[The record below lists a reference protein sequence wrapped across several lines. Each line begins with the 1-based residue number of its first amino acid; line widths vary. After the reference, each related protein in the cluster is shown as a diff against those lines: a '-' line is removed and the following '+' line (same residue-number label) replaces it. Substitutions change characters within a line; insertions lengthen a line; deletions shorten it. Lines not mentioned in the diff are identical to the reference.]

1 MSENLYLQLAFN
13 EQKKKG
19 TKTQGINQA
28 DVKREALEIF
38 DATYDGIVC
47 LHLSTDEDRKYFL
60 TKFAEFMGK
69 VLPPEKVKKS
79 RPSRKK
85 QAAARSRFSPKGIF
99 YWKTVT
105 FKGLSDEAQEKWRKS
120 MKKRMPWV
128 AVSKADEALMK
139 SNDEKM
145 GIRYYTSR
153 EFKKLSK
160 QKRGEWALLTGL
172 PTDTESYN
180 NYLSTTWAEQY
191 RAWKESEDDKSESD

>member
-28 DVKREALEIF
+28 EVKREALEIF

-47 LHLSTDEDRKYFL
+47 LHLSTDEDRKHFL

-69 VLPPEKVKKS
+69 VLPPEKVKKP

-85 QAAARSRFSPKGIF
+85 QAAARSRFSPEGIF
-99 YWKTVT
+99 YWKTKE
-105 FKGLSDEAQEKWRKS
+105 FKALTMKAQEDWA
-120 MKKRMPWV
+120 KKMRARMPWV
-128 AVSKADEALMK
+128 ATSRAEEKLMK
-139 SNDEKM
+139 SNDPEM

-160 QKRGEWALLTGL
+160 QKKSEWRDAGM
-172 PTDTESYN
+172 PTDTDSYN
-180 NYLSTTWAEQY
+180 NYLSMRWADQY
-191 RAWKESEDDKSESD
+191 KTWKESQTDKPESD